1 MPLTF
6 ALQDAN
12 DMLAKLHH
20 EHERLEREVTSYN
33 LFNYVVTAYHL
44 IEWVERDPVVPTATK
59 RDLASI
65 RQNPYIAVCRDL
77 ANANKHFK
85 LKRAYKGRVTSE
97 ATSKSG
103 YGVGRYGAGTYGR
116 GEESITIVLTDDT
129 KYDALALAR
138 SVADVWDAFFA
149 RHKADKSSG
158 AAPWFAG

>member
-6 ALQDAN
+6 GLQDAN

-33 LFNYVVTAYHL
+33 LFNFVVTAYHL
-44 IEWVERDPVVPTATK
+44 IDWVERDPVVPPTAK

-65 RQNPYIAVCRDL
+65 RHDAYIAVCRDL

-85 LKRAYKGRVTSE
+85 LTRDYKGQVTSE
-97 ATSKSG
+97 ATLKSG

-116 GEESITIVLTDDT
+116 GEESITIVLTDET
-129 KYDALALAR
+129 QHDALALAR
-138 SVADVWDAFFA
+138 SVIDVWDAFFA
-149 RHKADKSSG
+149 TCKADKRSG
-158 AAPWFAG
+158 AAPSTE

>member
-6 ALQDAN
+6 GLQNAS

-33 LFNYVVTAYHL
+33 FFNFVVTAYHL
-44 IEWVERDPVVPTATK
+44 IEWVKRDPVVSPATK
-59 RDLASI
+59 RDLASV
-65 RQNPYIAVCRDL
+65 RQDTHIAVCRDL

-85 LKRAYKGRVTSE
+85 LNYKGQVTS
-97 ATSKSG
+97 ATSRSG

-116 GEESITIVLTDDT
+116 GEESITIVLTDESE
-129 KYDALALAR
+129 YDALALAR

-149 RHKADKSSG
+149 RHRADKSLG
-158 AAPWFAG
+158 AAP